1 MAKFRLLTQ
10 TRQITEYSC
19 GASALQAVLR
29 YWGKNVDEDALM
41 KLMGTNDEVG
51 TYPADMV
58 RGAQTLGFAAEF
70 KENATLEDLEQFTG
84 EGHPVIALG
93 QVWRS
98 QKDTPV
104 SASDEWDCGH
114 YIVVLAVDKD
124 YVYFQDP
131 YIRMGKGFVP
141 RSTFQEHWH
150 QIMGGRKA
158 AAKSPVLMQPAIF
171 VRGGQPAHSSR
182 ADMSDAEINIGEMG
196 SVTVIGLHFS
206 TYLMPFDF
214 LSELKTAFEEQM
226 VRPDAFV
233 LLQKDRQGRI
243 AAMQGGNL
251 EEEADIMEVNALVS
265 AIATEGSPDLEKI
278 KANVNGAIQ
287 AAAEGDFGLSA
298 AQLRRRAERLAP
310 ETSEVIILFEN
321 LWERRLKEVAQNY
334 MGMVAEQRHISAAT
348 LGRLG
353 RHLSEIKVR
362 PKPWNSRESSKGR
375 REES

>member
-1 MAKFRLLTQ
+1 MTNFRLLTQ

-41 KLMGTNDEVG
+41 KLMGTNDEIG

-58 RGAQTLGFAAEF
+58 RGAQTLGLAAEF

-84 EGHPVIALG
+84 DGHPVIALG

-104 SASDEWDCGH
+104 SAADEWDSGH

-141 RSTFQEHWH
+141 RSTFREHWH

-158 AAKSPVLMQPAIF
+158 ARSAVLMQPAIF
-171 VRGGQPAHSSR
+171 IRGEQPAHSSR
-182 ADMSDAEINIGEMG
+182 ADISEAKLNVGEMG
-196 SVTVIGLHFS
+196 SVTVIGIHFS
-206 TYLMPFDF
+206 RYLMPFDF
-214 LSELKTAFEEQM
+214 LSELKAVFEEQI

-233 LLQKDRQGRI
+233 LLQKDRDGKVS
-243 AAMQGGNL
+243 AMQGGNL
-251 EEEADIMEVNALVS
+251 EEEFDIMEVNALVA

-278 KANVNGAIQ
+278 KANVNGAIR
-287 AAAEGDFGLSA
+287 AALEGDFGLSA

-310 ETSEVIILFEN
+310 ETSEIIILFEN
-321 LWERRLKEVAQNY
+321 VWERRFKEVAQNY
-334 MGMVAEQRHISAAT
+334 MGMVAEQWHISAAT

-353 RHLSEIKVR
+353 QHLAEIKVQ
-362 PKPWNSRESSKGR
+362 PGGHGTLATSSKR
-375 REES
+375 TVS